1 MTPQTNEAFLR
12 EVDEEL
18 RLDTATRL
26 WKRWGIAL
34 IAGLVLA
41 LVAFAGYLWWS
52 GHRNEI
58 AGVEGENLTTAL
70 TDLSTGSPKSAE
82 AGLKPLTTSSSPGYA
97 VAAKM
102 ALADQMLVKDNTS
115 GAAAAFGAIAD
126 DTSLAKPFRDVAL
139 VRQIA
144 SSFDTMKPEQV
155 VAKLKDLA
163 VPGNPWFGSAGE
175 MTAAALVK
183 MNKPKEA
190 GAMYAAMVKDENVPN
205 SIRSRSVQLAGVLG
219 VDVTPPKSL
228 KGGN

>member
-18 RLDTATRL
+18 RLDTVSRI
-26 WKRWGIAL
+26 WKRWGVAL
-34 IAGLVLA
+34 IAGLVLG
-41 LVAFAGYLWWS
+41 LIAFAGYLWWS
-52 GHRNEI
+52 NHRNET

-70 TDLSTGSPKSAE
+70 TDLGSGSPKSAE
-82 AGLKPLTTSSSPGYA
+82 AQLKPLTTSSSPGYA

-102 ALADQMLVKDNTS
+102 ALADQMLVKDDTK

-139 VRQIA
+139 VRQVA
-144 SSFDTMKPEQV
+144 AAYDTMTPEQV
-155 VAKLKDLA
+155 VARLKDLA

-190 GAMYAAMVKDENVPN
+190 GAMYAAMVKDESVPD
-205 SIRSRSVQLAGVLG
+205 SIRSRSIQLAGVLG